1 MIIEKTDKLFI
12 TFCTRLV
19 SRFNLW

>member
-12 TFCTRLV
+12 TFCTRQPI
-19 SRFNLW
+19 